1 MLSDVALNPHR
12 SLRSAC
18 KWERSFNVQT
28 QCYVPLNRTHERV
41 KSRGVVCCQGNYT
54 DKGYV
59 SKEPS
64 SLSEGVPGL
73 PFLVGVTLALFGALG
88 YVVSQTS

>member
-1 MLSDVALNPHR
+1 MDVLKFAASVR
-12 SLRSAC
+12 
-18 KWERSFNVQT
+18 F
-28 QCYVPLNRTHERV
+28 
-41 KSRGVVCCQGNYT
+41 QGNYT

-73 PFLVGVTLALFGALG
+73 PFLLGVILALFGALG